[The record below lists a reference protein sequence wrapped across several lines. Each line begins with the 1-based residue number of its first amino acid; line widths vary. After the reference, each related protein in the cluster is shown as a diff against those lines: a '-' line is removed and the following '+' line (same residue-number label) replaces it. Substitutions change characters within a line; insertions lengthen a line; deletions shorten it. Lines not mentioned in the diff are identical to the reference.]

1 MHVLIQSYHDV
12 STAPSIM
19 QHISTFLISKDG
31 LLKCVGLESADFHM
45 PPSDNGL
52 NLNILLANL
61 KFKLPLHQPKLVVEL
76 HRPRSP

>member
-1 MHVLIQSYHDV
+1 MSYHDV

-19 QHISTFLISKDG
+19 HISAFLVSKDW

-45 PPSDNGL
+45 PPSDIGF

-76 HRPRSP
+76 HRLRSS